1 MTKTQLEEKLK
12 YLQQKLKENESFMEI
27 ITQRRIDADMGD
39 DYRENEPAKLV
50 MERYDV
56 WWVQRN
62 DLIAEIAKIKKLI
75 FSLSPLPPKS
85 PRSP

>member
-1 MTKTQLEEKLK
+1 MTKIQLEEKLK
-12 YLQQKLKENESFMEI
+12 YLQQKLKENEAFMEI

-50 MERYDV
+50 MERHDV

-62 DLIAEIAKIKKLI
+62 DLIQEIGNLKKEIIKMK
-75 FSLSPLPPKS
+75 K
-85 PRSP
+85 

>member
-1 MTKTQLEEKLK
+1 MTKSQLEEKLK
-12 YLQQKLKENESFMEI
+12 YLQQKLKENEAFMEV

-50 MERYDV
+50 MERHDV

-62 DLIAEIAKIKKLI
+62 DLITEITNLKKQIL
-75 FSLSPLPPKS
+75 KMT
-85 PRSP
+85 RSE

>member
-1 MTKTQLEEKLK
+1 
-12 YLQQKLKENESFMEI
+12 MEV

-50 MERYDV
+50 MERHDV

-62 DLIAEIAKIKKLI
+62 DLITEITNLKNNFKNDAKRMT
-75 FSLSPLPPKS
+75 SL
-85 PRSP
+85 

>member
-1 MTKTQLEEKLK
+1 
-12 YLQQKLKENESFMEI
+12 MEV

-50 MERYDV
+50 MERHDV

-62 DLIAEIAKIKKLI
+62 DLITEITNLKNR
-75 FSLSPLPPKS
+75 F
-85 PRSP
+85 